1 MLKKSTTWSVLIYGL
16 LLIGLGY
23 YGYYMTGST
32 MSFYSGSG
40 FGVVLVLSS
49 FLMFASIRWGSYIA
63 LTVTV
68 ILTALFSI
76 RYSMTG
82 KGLPATLAV
91 LSAAMLLFLLAQTTK
106 WKR

>member
-1 MLKKSTTWSVLIYGL
+1 VLKKSTSWAVLIYGL

-23 YGYYMTGST
+23 YGYYMTGS
-32 MSFYSGSG
+32 MISLYSGGG
-40 FGVVLVLSS
+40 FGIVLVICSL
-49 FLMFASIRWGSYIA
+49 FMFGNIRWASYIA
-63 LTVTV
+63 LSATL

-91 LSAAMLLFLLAQTTK
+91 LSAGMLLFLLAQTTK

>member
-23 YGYYMTGST
+23 LGYYQAGS
-32 MSFYSGSG
+32 MISLYAGGG
-40 FGVVLVLSS
+40 FGLLMVLCSL
-49 FLMFASIRWGSYIA
+49 LMFGNIRWGSYVA
-63 LTVTV
+63 LTFSVL
-68 ILTALFSI
+68 LTALFSI